1 MANPF
6 KIQPLVKGS
15 YKNLRN
21 TEKANELLGHVQ
33 NLLSAEIR
41 VGQGPS
47 SVHASQEKIT
57 IHISIE
63 DIKRQL
69 GL

>member
-6 KIQPLVKGS
+6 KIKPLVKGS
-15 YKNLRN
+15 YTNLRK
-21 TEKANELLGHVQ
+21 TENANELLNHVQ
-33 NLLSAEIR
+33 NILSAEVR
-41 VGQGPS
+41 VGVGPS
-47 SVHASQEKIT
+47 AVHASKEKIT
-57 IHISIE
+57 IHISID